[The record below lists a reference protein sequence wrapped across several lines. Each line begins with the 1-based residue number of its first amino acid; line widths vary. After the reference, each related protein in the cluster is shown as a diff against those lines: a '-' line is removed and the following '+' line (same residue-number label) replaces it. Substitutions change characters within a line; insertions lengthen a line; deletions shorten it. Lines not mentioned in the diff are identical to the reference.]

1 MATGPV
7 NGATPKIWKTLLT
20 QNHTVHITEV
30 KINVSQ
36 FNSDFNPHFSL
47 FAVCQGLKEIKPSV
61 SFTMY
66 HCRVKKYRDVDSQ
79 THGRS
84 I

>member
-7 NGATPKIWKTLLT
+7 NGATPKIWKTLLP
-20 QNHTVHITEV
+20 QDHTVHITEV

-36 FNSDFNPHFSL
+36 FNSDFNPHFS
-47 FAVCQGLKEIKPSV
+47 QGLKEIKPSV

-66 HCRVKKYRDVDSQ
+66 HCRVKKYRDVDSE